1 MNRKEE
7 ESLFFFFLLWVLFWS
22 RWFARFFL
30 DEQMNVSGEEEEEKY
45 LRDPNTLCIEPI
57 DVVGRRGGN
66 R

>member
-1 MNRKEE
+1 
-7 ESLFFFFLLWVLFWS
+7 
-22 RWFARFFL
+22 
-30 DEQMNVSGEEEEEKY
+30 MNVSGEEEEEKY